1 MQAPTP
7 HSRQVPHRSLL
18 KPSHWHR
25 LRDVQPQPCA
35 SSPAPAKAAPAPCLI
50 LLFNYSSTSMS
61 EASDAKSRSALAA
74 GQMSLCAATQNNP
87 VQTLSLAEAGSR
99 SAAALRKLAV
109 TACKPPIGLDV
120 QAPLPTAPHSL
131 PECRQLPASTCWITE
146 LKQAGLACTCW
157 QSP

>member
-7 HSRQVPHRSLL
+7 HSRQVPHRSVL

-35 SSPAPAKAAPAPCLI
+35 SSPAPAKAAPALPHLA
-50 LLFNYSSTSMS
+50 LQLFFHLHVRSVRREVQVGTRNWPDALVQSHP
-61 EASDAKSRSALAA
+61 EQPGSDFAL
-74 GQMSLCAATQNNP
+74 GGRR
-87 VQTLSLAEAGSR
+87 VQV
-99 SAAALRKLAV
+99 AAALRQLAV
-109 TACKPPIGLDV
+109 TACKPPVGLDV
-120 QAPLPTAPHSL
+120 QAPLPTATHSL

>member
-18 KPSHWHR
+18 KPSPCHR

-35 SSPAPAKAAPAPCLI
+35 SSPAPAKAAPALPHLA
-50 LLFNYSSTSMS
+50 LQLFFHLHVRSVRREVQVGTCNWQDALVQSHP
-61 EASDAKSRSALAA
+61 EQPGSDFAL
-74 GQMSLCAATQNNP
+74 GGRR
-87 VQTLSLAEAGSR
+87 VQV
-99 SAAALRKLAV
+99 AAALRQLAV
-109 TACKPPIGLDV
+109 TACKPPVGLDV
-120 QAPLPTAPHSL
+120 QAPLPTAPHSV